1 MHITV
6 ACVLLDYVSGL
17 DSLQMLVDLTVYN
30 SAKGT
35 YSRLQY
41 VPGHIAPI
49 SSHDFGRKQKAWY
62 RMKHHDQIPT
72 VRKTSTK
79 LPNSS
84 KKS

>member
-1 MHITV
+1 MHISV

-35 YSRLQY
+35 HSRLQY

-62 RMKHHDQIPT
+62 R
-72 VRKTSTK
+72 KT
-79 LPNSS
+79 LL
-84 KKS
+84 KS

>member
-1 MHITV
+1 MHISV

-35 YSRLQY
+35 HSRLQY

-62 RMKHHDQIPT
+62 RKTFNHDEELILSFLNL
-72 VRKTSTK
+72 R
-79 LPNSS
+79 NSE
-84 KKS
+84 KSVS